1 MHYWRGVTV
10 FLATEKQGKDS
21 SKISEAKNFV
31 RPKILVIKIQEFE
44 AAETF
49 LVLNIS
55 NLVFS

>member
-1 MHYWRGVTV
+1 M